1 MKYTVFFCANLLI
14 SLLYL
19 CGTDAYA
26 QIPELDYAPKVRTL
40 LSYNIRN
47 AMNDD
52 GNMDYADVVSTIQ
65 GCNADVVAI
74 QELDSV
80 THRSNGRDVL
90 KELAL
95 LSQYYPIYGASIS
108 YGGGKYGVG
117 ILSRK
122 RPISV
127 RQLALPGREE
137 KRTMLVAEFDD
148 FVLGCTHLSL
158 TEEDRLAS
166 VDMIVAEAANFNKPF
181 FLAGDLNDTIGSKF
195 MKHLEESFDL
205 ISSDKPT
212 FPAHKPRTCIDHIA
226 SYTSSTAGAVV
237 VREAKVLDRGRVSD
251 HRATMIRWQMKTP
264 KEKILYGEP
273 YLQNVSHDGATVMFQ
288 SQTRVHA
295 WVEYGTDT
303 LLLKKAQMLY
313 GGQAV
318 CHEVEHR
325 VRLDG
330 VEPGRR
336 CYYRVCAREILH
348 YEAYNK
354 VLGDTVK
361 TDFYSFVLPEK
372 DTKDFTAI
380 VLNDL
385 HTDGGT
391 IACMAELAKTIP
403 HDFVVFNGD
412 CMPDPHSRMIT
423 LKMLH
428 RLASSFNASEIP
440 CIFIRGNHE
449 IRNAYSS
456 GLPSLLE
463 YAAGNTYGTFDWG
476 DTRFVV
482 LDCGEDKPDDT
493 PVYYGLN
500 DFSAFRQEQYDFL
513 KREINSDAFRKAK
526 RRVLINHI
534 PLWGNGDKYQPC
546 SELWGKLLAK
556 ADFDVNLSGHTHRF
570 RFHPKGAVSNP
581 FPLCI
586 GGGPNMKGAT
596 MMVLSKMGEKM
607 NLRVLNTSG
616 EEVGSWDL

>member
-1 MKYTVFFCANLLI
+1 MKHTHFFRT
-14 SLLYL
+14 SLLMALLCL
-19 CGTDAYA
+19 CGADVYA
-26 QIPELDYAPKVRTL
+26 QIPELDYAPRVRTL
-40 LSYNIRN
+40 LCYNIKN
-47 AMNDD
+47 AMDDD
-52 GNMDYADVVSTIQ
+52 GKMDFADVVSTIQ

-80 THRSNGRDVL
+80 TKRSKGLDVL
-90 KELAL
+90 RELAL
-95 LSQYYPIYGASIS
+95 LSQYYPVYGASIS

-117 ILSRK
+117 ILSRE
-122 RPISV
+122 RPVSV
-127 RQLALPGREE
+127 RQIALPGREE
-137 KRTMLVAEFDD
+137 ERTLLMAEFDD

-166 VDMIVAEAANFNKPF
+166 VDMIVAEAARANKTF

-195 MKHLEESFDL
+195 MKRMDEHFDVL
-205 ISSDKPT
+205 SSDKPT

-226 SYTSSTAGAVV
+226 SYTPTTAETLV
-237 VREAKVLDRGRVSD
+237 VREAKVLDRGGVSD

-264 KEKILYGEP
+264 KERILYGEP

-303 LLLKKAQMLY
+303 LSLKKAQMLY

-318 CHEVEHR
+318 CHEIEHR

-330 VEPGRR
+330 LEAGKR
-336 CYYRVCAREILH
+336 CYYRVCTREILY

-354 VLGDTVK
+354 VFGDTMK

-391 IACMAELAKTIP
+391 IARMAELAKTIP

-449 IRNAYSS
+449 IRNAYSA
-456 GLPSLLE
+456 GMPTLLE
-463 YAAGNTYGTFDWG
+463 HAGGDTYGAFSWG

-500 DFSAFRQEQYDFL
+500 DFTAFRQAQYGFL
-513 KREINSDAFRKAK
+513 KKELNGDAFKKAK

-546 SELWGKLLAK
+546 PELWGELLVK

-570 RFHPKGAVSNP
+570 RFHPKGAESNP

-596 MMVLSKMGEKM
+596 MMVLSKKGGKM

-616 EEVGSWDL
+616 EELGNWEL